1 MTTKRISHDW
11 VRRAHGVAVAVALA
25 CIPGTTVA
33 QDEDA
38 ADAVEEIIVT
48 GSRLP
53 RRDLTAP
60 SPITTIDRDDILSS
74 GQPTLEGTLNRLPQ
88 VQPSFG
94 RASNN
99 PGDGTAKVDLR
110 GIGAGRTLVMLNG
123 RRIAPAGIGSA
134 IDVNN
139 MPSVLIER
147 VEVITGG
154 ATTVYGSDAIAGVV
168 NFITRKDF
176 EGFGLDVSYYETERG
191 DSDTFD
197 FNVAWGHSFGNGNIT
212 LFGGYLDREPTFQS
226 QRSFSAQTIADD
238 WFSGTLMPGGS
249 STTPAGTISF
259 PRIDF
264 GNGPSRA
271 TWDANGNPREFISP
285 DDRYDFGP
293 INYLQI
299 PLERYSAGALLNVD
313 ITGAIELYSELT
325 WANNRVVSSLAP
337 AGTFGAFVEINTD
350 NPVLTPANQQLLADN
365 GIPTGPNRVG
375 IGLSRRL
382 LELGPRIIDAD
393 KDYTRLLAGL
403 RGELAGSWE
412 FDAWVS
418 YTRGEER
425 ELLRNDASFSRLQ
438 QGLLVDPVTGN
449 CFDPSNGCVPVNL
462 FGEGNLSQAGADFIS
477 AAPYVST
484 IEREQKLVSAFVR
497 GTLLSLPA
505 GDMAT
510 AVGIEWREDSGDL
523 IADEA
528 LFSGDTLGY
537 RAFSNVVGEES
548 VSEVYAEVL
557 VPVLSNAPLAQ
568 YLGLEVGGRLSNYDN
583 AGELETWKLGA
594 DWEPFQGVR
603 FRTMFQR
610 SARAPNLGEAFLL
623 PYEEAGGIVFSD
635 PREDPCSASADPVG
649 NGFSDVCIAQG
660 LPASE
665 LGVFEA
671 AVGMPV
677 IFTFGG
683 NPDLRPEVAE
693 TFTAGIVLSVFDA
706 WTLSVDYFD
715 IEVEDTIGQ
724 PDPMLVCWDEANTER
739 KTCDSISRSPVTF
752 DINAVDS
759 VNANL
764 GQLKT
769 TGFDTQL
776 NYMTELPGWLVPGD
790 GAADLDVGVVW
801 THVTENSIQ
810 GDPASTKF
818 ECTGNFGWACGFF
831 GNDWVFPENR
841 VRTSATWIAEKWRAG
856 LAWYWIDGTQNS
868 AREVGPVF
876 GIPAEFITP
885 AIETIGS
892 KSYVDLDI
900 NYELSDNLTLGLTV
914 ANLLDE
920 DPAFMADNGNQA
932 NTETEMYDVFG
943 RAYTL
948 RLSLRY

>member
-1 MTTKRISHDW
+1 MTTKRVSNDW
-11 VRRAHGVAVAVALA
+11 MKGALSVAAAVALA
-25 CIPGTTVA
+25 YAPGTAVA
-33 QDEDA
+33 QDDDT
-38 ADAVEEIIVT
+38 ADAVEEIVVT

-60 SPITTIDRDDILSS
+60 SPITTIDRDDILGS

-123 RRIAPAGIGSA
+123 RRLAPAGIGSA

-176 EGFGLDVSYYETERG
+176 EGFGLDASYYTTEQG
-191 DSDTFD
+191 DSDALD
-197 FNVAWGHSFGNGNIT
+197 INVAWGHNFGRGNVT
-212 LFGGYLDREPTFQS
+212 LFGGYLDREPMFYAD
-226 QRSFSAQTIADD
+226 RPFSARTITDD
-238 WFSGTLMPGGS
+238 WFSGTLGQGGS

-264 GNGPSRA
+264 GNGPGLT
-271 TWDANGNPREFISP
+271 TWDANGDPREFIRP
-285 DDRYDFGP
+285 DDLYDFAP

-313 ITGAIELYSELT
+313 ITDTVELYSELT
-325 WANNRVVSSLAP
+325 WANNKSVQSLAP
-337 AGTFGAFVEINTD
+337 AGTFGASVEINTD
-350 NPVLTPANQQLLADN
+350 NPVLTPANQQFLADN
-365 GIPTGPNRVG
+365 GIPLGANLIG

-382 LELGPRIIDAD
+382 PELGPRIKEAD
-393 KDYTRLLAGL
+393 RDYTRLLAGL
-403 RGELAGSWE
+403 RGELGGSWE
-412 FDAWVS
+412 YDAWAS
-418 YTRGEER
+418 FTRGEEK
-425 ELLRNDASFSRLQ
+425 ELQRNDGSLSRLL

-449 CFDPSNGCVPVNL
+449 CFDPSNGCVPLNL
-462 FGEGNLSQAGADFIS
+462 FGEGNLSQAGADFIG
-477 AAPYVST
+477 AAPYLTT
-484 IEREQKLVSAFVR
+484 IEREQKLISAFVR
-497 GTLLSLPA
+497 GTLFSLPA
-505 GDMAT
+505 GDVAT
-510 AVGIEWREDSGDL
+510 AIGVEWREDSGDL

-557 VPVLSNAPLAQ
+557 VPVLSDAPLAR
-568 YLGLEVGGRLSNYDN
+568 YLGFELGGRLSNYDN

-594 DWEPFQGVR
+594 DWEPIEGIR

-623 PYEEAGGIVFSD
+623 PYDEEGRVVFSD

-649 NGFSDVCIAQG
+649 NGLSDVCIAQG
-660 LPASE
+660 IPASE

-671 AVGMPV
+671 AVGAPV
-677 IFTFGG
+677 IFTAGG
-683 NPDLRPEVAE
+683 NPDLRPEIAE
-693 TFTAGIVLSVFDA
+693 TFTAGIVFSMFDA
-706 WTLSVDYFD
+706 WTLSVDYFE

-724 PDPMLVCWDEANTER
+724 SDPLLVCWDPNNTER
-739 KTCDSISRSPVTF
+739 VTCDSISRNGVTY
-752 DINAVDS
+752 DINAVDTT
-759 VNANL
+759 NANL

-776 NYMTELPGWLVPGD
+776 NYMTELPGWLVPGS
-790 GAADLDVGVVW
+790 GGADLDVSVVW

-810 GDPASTKF
+810 GDPASTVF
-818 ECTGNFGWACGFF
+818 ECIGKFGWACGFF
-831 GNDWVFPENR
+831 GNDWVFPANR
-841 VRTSATWIAEKWRAG
+841 LRTSAAWIAENWRAS
-856 LAWYWIDGTQNS
+856 LAWYWIEGTQNS
-868 AREVGPVF
+868 ARDVAPAF
-876 GIPAEFITP
+876 GIPVEAINP

-892 KSYVDLDI
+892 KSYLDLDV

-920 DPAFMADNGNQA
+920 SPAFLADNGNQA

-948 RLSLRY
+948 RLSLSY